1 VTQKERIVNAAFA
14 AWGDTHFTDTSLA
27 QVSSRLG
34 VTKQALY
41 RHLSGKEQLL
51 AEMETQFA
59 EDLDRVIEEFETRAA
74 PRSLEDSL
82 PAYIDLLFGFFGE
95 HPYYYL
101 YLTLHLARFPDGDGR
116 RFREV
121 RDRHRRVL
129 GELLRRAG
137 YTDEA
142 QINMGVHFLS
152 TTGFVWMASC
162 FWTEDGH
169 RREVSRA
176 GAEMDAR
183 RELAARIVM
192 RGLFPDAADDGADGV
207 PFEQIEAEAGVE
219 ADELPERNHILNAI
233 AAVVTERGFEQATV
247 ERIAERAGMSKSSLY
262 FHFRNRAEMMA
273 SMLIPERARLIEL
286 VESRTAR
293 YREFASQLYAF
304 MVVTATYAARSRSIL
319 TALDWMRFH
328 RIRVQL
334 DGEIQR
340 GPVHTFLAGRLAGP
354 DYEHAGLTEVEV
366 LAYLTHLIMRPVL
379 EQSSEEPA
387 TAPAIPQSIFRSIR
401 LLYPFVVG
409 GLVEKEYAG

>member
-1 VTQKERIVNAAFA
+1 
-14 AWGDTHFTDTSLA
+14 
-27 QVSSRLG
+27 
-34 VTKQALY
+34 
-41 RHLSGKEQLL
+41 
-51 AEMETQFA
+51 
-59 EDLDRVIEEFETRAA
+59 
-74 PRSLEDSL
+74 
-82 PAYIDLLFGFFGE
+82 
-95 HPYYYL
+95 
-101 YLTLHLARFPDGDGR
+101 
-116 RFREV
+116 
-121 RDRHRRVL
+121 
-129 GELLRRAG
+129 
-137 YTDEA
+137 
-142 QINMGVHFLS
+142 
-152 TTGFVWMASC
+152 
-162 FWTEDGH
+162 
-169 RREVSRA
+169 
-176 GAEMDAR
+176 
-183 RELAARIVM
+183 
-192 RGLFPDAADDGADGV
+192 
-207 PFEQIEAEAGVE
+207 
-219 ADELPERNHILNAI
+219 
-233 AAVVTERGFEQATV
+233 
-247 ERIAERAGMSKSSLY
+247 
-262 FHFRNRAEMMA
+262 
-273 SMLIPERARLIEL
+273 MLIPERARLIEL